1 MNFLRILPPLAV
13 LGVAG
18 AFCAYLFWSE
28 PEPPKWPQGETVP
41 EVEAMVVREQDYQ
54 VWLNSQGTVL
64 ARTESDLIAEVRGK
78 IISVSPSFNA
88 GGFFE
93 KGDLLLQIDPR
104 DYEAAVTVAEAGLA
118 EARYRLSEEEASA
131 DQARVNWQR
140 LNPGV
145 EPPELVAREPQ
156 LLQAR
161 ANVAAAEAQLA
172 NAKLNLERT
181 RITAPY
187 AGRVLSKEVDVGQYV
202 GAGTTLARIYA
213 VDYVEI
219 RLPLSERQLGFID
232 VPEMYRGGEVLEED
246 KPLVRLSVTLGNDE
260 YEWKG
265 RVVRAEGAL
274 DTTSR
279 QLFVVAQVDN
289 PYGLRA
295 DGRPP
300 LKIGSFVQ
308 ARIEGE
314 LLEDVFVID
323 RKLHRKNEYV
333 VTIDDDSRIRRREI
347 EVLWSDPDRL
357 VIREGLEAGEL
368 ICLTHLNF
376 PADGMEVKVVTL
388 DGKPVP
394 QEGEPEPPYRRRGPQ
409 ADS

>member
-1 MNFLRILPPLAV
+1 MKRKILRFTVIVAILATAVGGTMFMSRIKPPPQTREVAEIDPLVEVMPLEESAVNFRV
-13 LGVAG
+13 
-18 AFCAYLFWSE
+18 
-28 PEPPKWPQGETVP
+28 TT
-41 EVEAMVVREQDYQ
+41 
-54 VWLNSQGTVL
+54 QGTVRP
-64 ARTESDLIAEVRGK
+64 RTETVLSAEVSGP
-78 IISVSPSFNA
+78 IVWISPKFVA
-88 GGFFE
+88 GGVFE
-93 KGDLLLQIDPR
+93 KGEALLRIDPTNYR
-104 DYEAAVTVAEAGLA
+104 VAVEQAEALLKQRQIEYEGSKKLRLSGYRA
-118 EARYRLSEEEASA
+118 EADLASA
-131 DQARVNWQR
+131 AAA
-140 LNPGV
+140 L
-145 EPPELVAREPQ
+145 AT
-156 LLQAR
+156 AR
-161 ANVAAAEAQLA
+161 AELTR
-172 NAKLNLERT
+172 AKRNLERT

-187 AGRVLSKEVDVGQYV
+187 AGRILSKEVGLGQYV

-232 VPEMYRGGEVLEED
+232 VPEMYRGGEVLDED
-246 KPLVRLSVTLGNDE
+246 KPLVRLRVTLGNDE

-274 DTTSR
+274 DATSR

-314 LLEDVFVID
+314 VLEDVFVID
-323 RKLHRKNEYV
+323 RNLHRKNEYV
-333 VTIDDDSRIRRREI
+333 VTIDDDSRIERREI
-347 EVLWSDPDRL
+347 EILWSDPERL
-357 VIREGLEAGEL
+357 VIREGLEAGDL
-368 ICLTHLNF
+368 ICLTYLNF
-376 PADGMEVKVVTL
+376 PADGMEVNVVAL

-394 QEGEPEPPYRRRGPQ
+394 QEGEPEPRYRRRGPQ